1 MSHEPVVSVVI
12 PGHGPKATL
21 RGALRSRPAQTDPWR
36 AIVTS
41 DDGVG
46 RLAVLERAGSRHDW
60 LLQVSAG
67 ACERGEGNAGNVALA
82 PVLGPILCGL
92 NANDEFTA
100 KGLFRLPVERAPR
113 LARGFSG
120 AGPERAGAPGRS
132 RAGVPERGGGRC
144 RLSGQPS

>member
-21 RGALRSRPAQTDPWR
+21 RGAVRSRPAQTDPWR

-60 LLQVSAG
+60 LLQVSTG

-82 PVLGPILCGL
+82 PVFGALLCGL

-100 KGLFRLPVERAPR
+100 KGLFRPFLLSGRRASLEASLEPARSGRAPR
-113 LARGFSG
+113 VEAELAYPSEG
-120 AGPERAGAPGRS
+120 AAGA
-132 RAGVPERGGGRC
+132 A
-144 RLSGQPS
+144 

>member
-21 RGALRSRPAQTDPWR
+21 RGAVRSRPAQTDPWR

-60 LLQVSAG
+60 LLQVSTG

-82 PVLGPILCGL
+82 PARSG
-92 NANDEFTA
+92 
-100 KGLFRLPVERAPR
+100 RAPR
-113 LARGFSG
+113 VEAELAYPSEG
-120 AGPERAGAPGRS
+120 AAGA
-132 RAGVPERGGGRC
+132 A
-144 RLSGQPS
+144 